1 MGMFPCL
8 HRREIEPK
16 VDRSV
21 DSNPSILIVD
31 DDVEMASTLAD
42 LLRQQGYRAQAATA
56 ATEVEQIVSR
66 SPNLRLVLIDLVM
79 PAVDGMTLLE
89 RLKQQKP
96 ELAVMMMSGLGT
108 VAAAVE
114 AVKRGAEDF
123 ITKPFERTLALKK
136 IQYILELQSLRE
148 KVAELESA
156 PRPRLCGEVR
166 SNRHTDRAP
175 NTEPPVADFPMF
187 PLERLE
193 KFAIQKALR
202 LCGNNKSQ
210 ATKILG
216 ISRESLYRKMRLHG
230 VPLTYV

>member
-1 MGMFPCL
+1 MDC
-8 HRREIEPK
+8 
-16 VDRSV
+16 S
-21 DSNPSILIVD
+21 PSILVVD
-31 DDVEMASTLAD
+31 DDAEMAAALAD
-42 LLRQQGYRAQAATA
+42 LLCQQGHGAQAATSA
-56 ATEVEQIVSR
+56 AEAEQILSR
-66 SPNLRLVLIDLVM
+66 SPHLRLALIDLVM
-79 PAVDGMTLLE
+79 PVVDGMTLLE
-89 RLKQQKP
+89 RLQKQRP
-96 ELAVMMMSGLGT
+96 ELAVLMMSGFGT
-108 VAAAVE
+108 IASAVE

-166 SNRHTDRAP
+166 SYRHTDRAP

-193 KFAIQKALR
+193 KFAIEEALR
-202 LCGNNKSQ
+202 VSGNNKSR

-216 ISRESLYRKMRLHG
+216 ISRESLYRKMHLHG
-230 VPLTYV
+230 IPL